1 MSLHAATKTSDVRGL
16 VRQVDRSTLNFIM
29 NRSFLI
35 GLTVGVVVATT
46 LAIASYS
53 LLTANNSRQKSS
65 SDDIATQPVDTP
77 SSVRYDDEDTSS
89 SNQFAGVELYQLAEF
104 KNRANRS
111 LALYSILEHMDES
124 TLYSLWQESRDLATR
139 SLRNEVEMAIVL
151 KLATLEPRQVL
162 TEIIGYPAVRY
173 HELLEIVYEEWS
185 QSDLEA
191 AIAFG
196 QKLDAAAREVV
207 LQSIMNSRENLPAE
221 VLQDI
226 ARELDLE
233 HEARGRIAKLL
244 SEQPITDPI
253 DSWNTFV
260 GDYQHAFWH
269 MDSNERTLLGNITE
283 ALVDELGPGAFD
295 LVDQALTDDRD
306 KTVAL
311 SSIAQKIAAKDPK
324 LAFELMLTHPPR
336 RNETGAIWNIART
349 WAKTDPE
356 AALDAAV
363 KIKQGR
369 TRNQLIAT
377 IVDQWTSV
385 DPETLLERLDNL
397 PEKSRIYAERHAWDA
412 FATKSPADASEL
424 LGQISDAASK
434 ERVAESIAANWA
446 KGDVEATLAWIKSNQ
461 ELNHIQ
467 SRLTSIALQQF
478 ADMHPN
484 KAIELALAQPL
495 PDSGVGPEADV
506 LGILA
511 RHSTDASIKLLNESR
526 NVETKLAGMISV
538 GSTLVVYRGDPDRAM
553 ELAKLAPS
561 EETRD
566 EYFRTLIRYWTSI
579 KPETIYPRIEQFPTE
594 ELRSMIASVLIRREK
609 ENYSAGELET
619 LQSHLTEEARANLE
633 K

>member
-1 MSLHAATKTSDVRGL
+1 MSLHAATKTFDVRGF
-16 VRQVDRSTLNFIM
+16 VRQVDRSTLNFIT

-35 GLTVGVVVATT
+35 GFAVGLVVATT
-46 LAIASYS
+46 LAIASFS
-53 LLTANNSRQKSS
+53 LLTANNSRQQSS

-77 SSVRYDDEDTSS
+77 SSARYDDEDTSN
-89 SNQFAGVELYQLAEF
+89 SNQYAGVDLYQLAEF

-111 LALYSILEHMDES
+111 LALYGMFEPMDAS
-124 TLYSLWQESRDLATR
+124 SLKSLWQELNELTTR
-139 SLRNEVEMAIVL
+139 SLRNDVEIAIVQ
-151 KLATLEPRQVL
+151 KLATLEPRFVL
-162 TEIIGYPAVRY
+162 TKIASYPMVRY
-173 HELLEIVYEEWS
+173 HEFLEIVFEEWS
-185 QSDLEA
+185 RSDLEA
-191 AIAFG
+191 AVTYG

-207 LQSIMNSRENLPAE
+207 LQSIMNSRGNMSAE

-233 HEARGRIAKLL
+233 HEAKGRISKLL

-269 MDSNERTLLGNITE
+269 MSANERTLLGNIAE
-283 ALVDELGPGAFD
+283 ALVDELGPDAFD

-311 SSIAQKIAAKDPK
+311 GSIAQKIAAKDPK

-363 KIKQGR
+363 RNNQGR
-369 TRNQLIAT
+369 MRNSLIAT

-385 DPETLLERLDNL
+385 DPETLLERLDSL
-397 PEKSRIYAERHAWDA
+397 PEKSRIYAERQAWDA
-412 FATKSPADASEL
+412 FATKSPADASKL
-424 LGQISDAASK
+424 LGQISDAASR
-434 ERVAESIAANWA
+434 ERVAESIATNWA
-446 KGDVEATLAWIKSNQ
+446 RSDAEATLAWIKSNQ
-461 ELNHIQ
+461 ELKHIQ

-594 ELRSMIASVLIRREK
+594 ELRSMIAFVLIRREK
-609 ENYSAGELET
+609 ENYSAEELET
-619 LQSHLTEEARANLE
+619 LQSYLTEEALANLE